1 MDQFRYVR
9 LFSDAGGE
17 SHFQD
22 IAVSPDRELSVPP
35 APPLRMRALGPA
47 VTAALVG
54 GDSGW
59 HGEVAH
65 PAPFPMLQSYLVGTV
80 EVTASDGE
88 SRRFGPGSLVLVEDT
103 DGRGHS
109 TRILDEDVIM
119 LVTQLAGAEPDVG
132 PALSP
137 EQDA

>member
-1 MDQFRYVR
+1 VHEFRYVR
-9 LFSDAGGE
+9 LFSDASGE

-22 IAVSPDRELSVPP
+22 IAASLDRELSVPP
-35 APPLRMRALGPA
+35 AAPLRMRALGPA

-65 PAPFPMLQSYLVGTV
+65 PAPFRILQSYLAGTV

-88 SRRFGPGSLVLVEDT
+88 SRRFGPGSLLLLEDT
-103 DGRGHS
+103 HGKGHS
-109 TRILDEDVIM
+109 TRILDEDVV
-119 LVTQLAGAEPDVG
+119 LLLTRLAGPEPDG
-132 PALSP
+132 GRISTG
-137 EQDA
+137 